1 MFGECRVLVA
11 VGGEEKHL
19 IAAMHEAG
27 DLLAAENAMLGDFGL
42 SIGDLF
48 DEGGAAFAGEQMP
61 AGEAFGG
68 KTLGLGGGEAVS
80 EGSYFFG
87 GELEEHVSPL

>member
-27 DLLAAENAMLGDFGL
+27 DLLAAENAMFGDFGL
-42 SIGDLF
+42 AIGDLL
-48 DEGGAAFAGEQMP
+48 DNGGAAFAGDQMP
-61 AGEAFGG
+61 AGEVFGG
-68 KTLGLGGGEAVS
+68 EALGFGGGEAIG
-80 EGSYFFG
+80 EGDYFFG